1 MARRYSIA
9 EARAQLPAIIDLAA
23 AGREVELTRRG
34 EPVAVIV
41 STREFERLL
50 GRKTTFPAA
59 YKRFVEKFP
68 ANGAGVVKGF
78 ARSLRD
84 RSAGRDVAL

>member
-34 EPVAVIV
+34 QPVAVIV
-41 STREFERLL
+41 STREMQRLRD
-50 GRKTTFPAA
+50 RKTGFPVA
-59 YKRFVEKFP
+59 YKRFLEQFP
-68 ANGAGVVKGF
+68 PKGAGIDKAF

-84 RSAGRDVAL
+84 RSAGREVAL

>member
-1 MARRYSIA
+1 MACRYSIA
-9 EARAQLPAIIDLAA
+9 QARAQLPAIVDLAA

-34 EPVAVIV
+34 QPVAVIL
-41 STREFERLL
+41 SIRERDRLR
-50 GRKTTFPAA
+50 GGNRDFPAA

-68 ANGAGVVKGF
+68 AKGAGVDKKF

-84 RSAGRDVAL
+84 RSIGRDVAL